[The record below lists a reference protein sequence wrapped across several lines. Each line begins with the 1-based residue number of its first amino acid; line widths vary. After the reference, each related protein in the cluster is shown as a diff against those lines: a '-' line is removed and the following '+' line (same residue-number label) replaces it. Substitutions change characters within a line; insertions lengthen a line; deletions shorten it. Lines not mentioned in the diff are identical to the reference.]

1 MASTLTS
8 GTMTVTL
15 VESLTLNGK
24 DQGSVNKLS
33 ISGIN
38 SISKTI
44 VTTTTDKL
52 EYLAFGTGVGKGTFN
67 EANVRYMRFTNKD
80 DTNFIVLF
88 FTNESS
94 DEVGIKLDA
103 GQSYIW
109 NADNSGGLVDNMD
122 ANSGGAASS
131 GQLADI
137 TKVQIQADTASC
149 DVEMF
154 VAST

>member
-1 MASTLTS
+1 MATTIKSSTLK
-8 GTMTVTL
+8 VRIQ
-15 VESLTLNGK
+15 ESCILDGSQ
-24 DQGSVNKLS
+24 QGGISTKV

-80 DTNFIVLF
+80 DTNFVVLF

-94 DEVGIKLDA
+94 DEVAIKLDA
-103 GQSYIW
+103 GHSYMW

-154 VAST
+154 IASV